1 MTVDG
6 KDTTTMAVTF
16 SLGLP
21 QGFTQELA
29 GRRDPAGT
37 FDALVSVAR
46 VAERAGYASVY
57 VADHLVTVPP
67 SQNMVF
73 ECWTTVAALLRET
86 ERIRVGQL
94 VTCNDYRNPALQ
106 AKMASTVDAIGGGR
120 FTFGI
125 GAGWYEPDYRGY
137 GFEFRDDPTRLR
149 RLREAVQIILS
160 LWTEPETTFK
170 GEHYSVSDAVNQPKG
185 VQSPHIPMMIAG
197 GGERMTLKVVAEY
210 ADLCNLL
217 GDPATVARKLGVLR
231 QHCDTVG
238 RDFGEI
244 QKTVLMYGALGRS
257 EEEARSRLPGWIP
270 AVFPGELAEYGL
282 VGTVET
288 VRERIAAYE
297 AVGVDE
303 FIISFPDVI
312 DGEVVEE
319 FAEAFVA

>member
-1 MTVDG
+1 
-6 KDTTTMAVTF
+6 MAVTF

-29 GRRDPAGT
+29 GRLDPAGT
-37 FDALVSVAR
+37 FDAMVSVAQR
-46 VAERAGYASVY
+46 AERAGYESVY

-67 SQNMVF
+67 SQNMLF

-94 VTCNDYRNPALQ
+94 VTCNDYRHPALQ

-125 GAGWYEPDYRGY
+125 GAGWYEPDYRSY
-137 GFEFRDDPTRLR
+137 GFEFRDDATRLR
-149 RLREAVQIILS
+149 RLQEAVQIILS
-160 LWTEPETTFK
+160 MWTEQETTFK
-170 GEHYSVSDAVNQPKG
+170 GQYYTVADAINQPKG

-197 GGERMTLKVVAEY
+197 GGERMTLKVVAKY

-217 GDPATVARKLGVLR
+217 GDPATVAHKLAVLR
-231 QHCDTVG
+231 RHCEAVG
-238 RDFGEI
+238 RDFGAI
-244 QKTVLMYGALGRS
+244 RKTVLMYGSLADT
-257 EEEARSRLPGWIP
+257 EQEARSRLPQWIP

-282 VGTVET
+282 VGTAAT

-303 FIISFPDVI
+303 FIISFPDVTG
-312 DGEVVEE
+312 GEVVEG
-319 FAEAFVA
+319 FAEAFIA

>member
-1 MTVDG
+1 
-6 KDTTTMAVTF
+6 MAVTF

-29 GRRDPAGT
+29 GRGDPAGT
-37 FDALVSVAR
+37 FDALVSVAQI
-46 VAERAGYASVY
+46 AERAGYDSVY

-67 SQNMVF
+67 SQNMLF

-94 VTCNDYRNPALQ
+94 VTCNDYRHPALQ

-125 GAGWYEPDYRGY
+125 GAGWYEPDYRSY
-137 GFEFRDDPTRLR
+137 GFEFRDDATRLR
-149 RLREAVQIILS
+149 RLQEAVQIILS
-160 LWTEPETTFK
+160 LWTEQETTFK
-170 GEHYSVSDAVNQPKG
+170 GQHYTVSDAINQPKS

-197 GGERMTLKVVAEY
+197 GGERMTLKVVAKY

-217 GDPATVARKLGVLR
+217 GDPATVAHKLEVLR
-231 QHCDTVG
+231 RHCEAVG
-238 RDFGEI
+238 RDFGSI
-244 QKTVLMYGALGRS
+244 RKTVLMYGSPGATGV
-257 EEEARSRLPGWIP
+257 EARSRLPQWIP
-270 AVFPGELAEYGL
+270 AVSPGELAEYGL

-288 VRERIAAYE
+288 IRERIAAYE

-312 DGEVVEE
+312 GGEVVEE
-319 FAEAFVA
+319 FAEAFIA

>member
-1 MTVDG
+1 
-6 KDTTTMAVTF
+6 MAVTF

-21 QGFTQELA
+21 QGFTQELT

-37 FDALVSVAR
+37 FDALVSVAQR
-46 VAERAGYASVY
+46 AERAGYESVY

-67 SQNMVF
+67 SQNMLF

-94 VTCNDYRNPALQ
+94 VTCNDYRHPALQ

-125 GAGWYEPDYRGY
+125 GAGWYEPDYRSY
-137 GFEFRDDPTRLR
+137 GFEFRDDATRLR
-149 RLREAVQIILS
+149 RLQEAVQIILS
-160 LWTEPETTFK
+160 MWTEQETTFK
-170 GEHYSVSDAVNQPKG
+170 GQHYTVSDAINQPKG

-197 GGERMTLKVVAEY
+197 GGERMTLKVVAKY

-217 GDPATVARKLGVLR
+217 GDPATVAHKLEVLR
-231 QHCDTVG
+231 RHCEAVG
-238 RDFGEI
+238 RDFGSI
-244 QKTVLMYGALGRS
+244 RKTVLMYGSLGKT
-257 EEEARSRLPGWIP
+257 EQEARSRLPQWIP

-282 VGTVET
+282 VGTAET

-312 DGEVVEE
+312 GGEVVEG
-319 FAEAFVA
+319 FAEAFIA

>member
-1 MTVDG
+1 
-6 KDTTTMAVTF
+6 MAVSF

-29 GRRDPAGT
+29 GRLDPAGT
-37 FDALVSVAR
+37 FDALVTVAQS
-46 VAERAGYASVY
+46 AERAGYESVY

-67 SQNMVF
+67 SQHMVF
-73 ECWTTVAALLRET
+73 ECWTTAAALLRET

-94 VTCNDYRNPALQ
+94 VTCNDYRHPALQ

-125 GAGWYEPDYRGY
+125 GAGWYEPDYRSY
-137 GFEFRDDPTRLR
+137 GFEFRDDATRLR
-149 RLREAVQIILS
+149 RLDEAVQIILS
-160 LWTEPETTFK
+160 MWTESETTFK
-170 GEHYSVSDAVNQPKG
+170 GRHYTVADAINQPKG

-197 GGERMTLKVVAEY
+197 GGERMTLKVVAKY
-210 ADLCNLL
+210 ADMCNLL
-217 GDPATVARKLGVLR
+217 GDPATVAHKLEVLR
-231 QHCDTVG
+231 RHCEAVG
-238 RDFGEI
+238 RDFGAI
-244 QKTVLMYGALGRS
+244 RKTVLMYGSLGDTER
-257 EEEARSRLPGWIP
+257 EARSRLPQWIP

-297 AVGVDE
+297 AVGVEE
-303 FIISFPDVI
+303 FVISFPDVI
-312 DGEVVEE
+312 GGGVVEG